1 MNRTLS
7 VWASKDPIVQLVP
20 QFGGSYNVWNYV
32 LHQWQ
37 TIHTICLDDV
47 LEIYKRLFQKVI
59 SSSLVGAV
67 AYLVQCLAQCGQ
79 TCKENLGH
87 GYL

>member
-1 MNRTLS
+1 MGFKGPDGAVGIPFYGFIKKNCIIFFFKFS
-7 VWASKDPIVQLVP
+7 
-20 QFGGSYNVWNYV
+20 N
-32 LHQWQ
+32 
-37 TIHTICLDDV
+37 
-47 LEIYKRLFQKVI
+47 
-59 SSSLVGAV
+59 SSLIINLLCAV

>member
-1 MNRTLS
+1 M
-7 VWASKDPIVQLVP
+7 
-20 QFGGSYNVWNYV
+20 GGVAKYFWPNFESPWITPSLYGLQRARWCSWD
-32 LHQWQ
+32 L
-37 TIHTICLDDV
+37 ILR
-47 LEIYKRLFQKVI
+47 IYKKKTCIIFFFKF
-59 SSSLVGAV
+59 SNPSLIINLLCAV